1 MRNKQKSITPLL
13 AALAAAAFA
22 TAPIAAAAP
31 SATQSGTVATQSP
44 DPSAP
49 TQAQQSCTSLGSSQT
64 DCQSPGNA
72 QVFVAPSQEDYFTYR
87 GGAT

>member
-1 MRNKQKSITPLL
+1 MRHKQKYITPLL
-13 AALAAAAFA
+13 AALAAAAIA

-31 SATQSGTVATQSP
+31 SATQS
-44 DPSAP
+44 
-49 TQAQQSCTSLGSSQT
+49 CTSSGSTQT

-72 QVFVAPSQEDYFTYR
+72 QIYVAPPQVDYFTYR